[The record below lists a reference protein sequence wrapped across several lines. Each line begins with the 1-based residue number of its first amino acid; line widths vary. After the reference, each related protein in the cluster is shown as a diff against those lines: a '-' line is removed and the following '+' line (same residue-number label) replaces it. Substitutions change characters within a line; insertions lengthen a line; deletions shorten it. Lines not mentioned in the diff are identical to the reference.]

1 LVLDAVEHP
10 NAVDT
15 GQAICC
21 TKASVV
27 CVGVVD
33 LLAHMP
39 PNRACCGEERLGEAP
54 GLVARGGGSGTD

>member
-1 LVLDAVEHP
+1 MVLDAVEHP

-15 GQAICC
+15 GQAICG

-33 LLAHMP
+33 LLADMP
-39 PNRACCGEERLGEAP
+39 PDRACCGEERLGEAP
-54 GLVARGGGSGTD
+54 SFVARGGGSGTD